1 MENINILI
9 AEDEPTIANK
19 VKLLIQ
25 ELNWSSV
32 HVENIPDLLKTLS
45 TSKTNFEII
54 VLDRMMAGSDSAD
67 YVPQL
72 KQQYPALKIIILSA
86 IDSSLEK
93 ARLIED
99 GADDYLAKPFESS
112 EFKARLKS
120 LVRRS
125 AASSNNLKYDVSN
138 ISIDLISRTVS
149 VLGTPMNLTAKE
161 FLVLYSLASTIG
173 KIYSKTQ
180 LIETVWGYSTE
191 NETNVVESTM
201 NSLRRKLEQA
211 GALVHI
217 KNTRFA
223 GYWLE
228 V

>member
-1 MENINILI
+1 MENFNILI

-25 ELNWSSV
+25 ELNWKST
-32 HVENIPDLLKTLS
+32 HVENIPELQKTLLE
-45 TSKTNFEII
+45 SKTNFEIL
-54 VLDRMMAGSDSAD
+54 VLDRMMGGSDSAD

-72 KQQYPALKIIILSA
+72 KQNYPAIKIIILSA

-93 ARLIED
+93 ARLIDD

-125 AASSNNLKYDVSN
+125 AAATNNLKYEVAN

-161 FLVLYSLASTIG
+161 FLVLHSLASTTG

>member
-1 MENINILI
+1 MENFNILI
-9 AEDEPTIANK
+9 VEDEPIIANK
-19 VKLLIQ
+19 VKLLVE
-25 ELNWSSV
+25 ELNWAPLI
-32 HVENIPDLLKTLS
+32 VENIPDLLNTLS
-45 TSKTNFEII
+45 TSKINFEIL
-54 VLDRMMAGSDSAD
+54 VLDRMLNGMDSAD
-67 YVPQL
+67 FVSQL
-72 KQQYPALKIIILSA
+72 RHQNPTLKIIILSA

-125 AASSNNLKYDVSN
+125 GAPSSDLKYEVAN

-149 VLGTPMNLTAKE
+149 VLGVSLNLTAKE
-161 FLVLYSLASTIG
+161 FLVLHSLASSVG

-180 LIETVWGYSTE
+180 LIESVWGYSLE

-211 GALVHI
+211 GSTAQI